1 MVSPLHEEGTAMRK
15 GEGFAEKIQ
24 RLAYETLLAREER
37 EERPADVRP
46 DWPPA
51 TPSYA
56 AWSPTSFA
64 GYVPFRGPEHG

>member
-1 MVSPLHEEGTAMRK
+1 MVSPLHEEGAAMRK
-15 GEGFAEKIQ
+15 AEGLGQKIQ

-46 DWPPA
+46 DWPPP
-51 TPSYA
+51 TPTYS

-64 GYVPFRGPEHG
+64 NYVPFRGPEHG